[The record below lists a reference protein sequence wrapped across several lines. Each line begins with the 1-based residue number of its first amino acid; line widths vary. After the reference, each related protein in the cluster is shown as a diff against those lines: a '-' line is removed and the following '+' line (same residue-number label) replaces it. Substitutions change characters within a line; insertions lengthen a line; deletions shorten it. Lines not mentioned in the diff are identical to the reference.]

1 MGNVPPTSGIRVP
14 AEALR
19 VLVTEI
25 FAKTGMSDAHAQ
37 RMASLLVAT
46 DLRGVVSHG
55 TWQTAGYARMIL
67 QERVNPRPQIQVT
80 SETATTRV
88 LDGDGGMGH
97 LPSYEGTQWAIAT
110 AKKYGTAAVT
120 TRNHFHFGGAGK
132 YTRMAMAEDCVCLAA
147 SSHRFDLDPNNTV
160 LGAGAG
166 SPISIG
172 MPAGEQPPLVL
183 DMGSHFMSYS
193 EEAFKDH
200 AFAFFKQLGL
210 ASMLYGLGGILA
222 GIYQPEFKQPQ
233 SRWESNQGAFI
244 AVYDIKCF
252 MPVDQFKQEMDRYIG
267 DARRMQPFPGYT
279 QAELPGGMEWQ
290 CEQDYGRNGIPLGD
304 KHQQALT
311 GIAAE
316 VGVETPFDQ
325 YEHTRFDNE

>member
-14 AEALR
+14 AEVLR

-25 FAKTGMSDAHAQ
+25 FAKTGMVDVHAQ
-37 RMASLLVAT
+37 RMAELLVAT

-67 QERVNPRPQIQVT
+67 QGRVNPRPVIQVT
-80 SETATTRV
+80 TETATTRV

-110 AKKYGTAAVT
+110 AKKFGTAAVT

-132 YTRMAMAEDCVCLAA
+132 YTRLAIAEDCVGIAA

-160 LGAGAG
+160 AGAGGG

-172 MPAGEQPPLVL
+172 LPAGQQPPLVL
-183 DMGSHFMSYS
+183 DMGSSFSSYS
-193 EEAFKDH
+193 EEAFKDQP
-200 AFAFFKQLGL
+200 FTFFKQLGL
-210 ASMLYGLGGILA
+210 ASILYGLGGILA
-222 GIYQPEFKQPQ
+222 GIYQPEFKHPQ

-244 AVYDIKCF
+244 SVFDIKCF
-252 MPVDQFKQEMDRYIG
+252 MPVDQFKREMDRYIG
-267 DARRMQPFPGYT
+267 DARQMQPFPGYA
-279 QAELPGGMEWQ
+279 QAELTGGIEWQ
-290 CEQDYGRNGIPLGD
+290 CEQAYNRDGIPLGED
-304 KHQQALT
+304 HQQALA

-316 VGVETPFDQ
+316 VGVETPFAQ
-325 YEHTRFDNE
+325 YEHTRFDNA